1 MTTGCTFAA
10 ECERRYTAN
19 LMRMLTY
26 HFTSKTTFRNID
38 YVFIICLVF
47 QYYSIAKGSIKM
59 QLSLKQKTE
68 KILNINWSNNL
79 RGYFCS
85 SPLVKFL
92 CLDHRFYSR
101 FFFQRRFFFFMH
113 DLGKEV
119 IIKDTK
125 YSTQMKDDHFPS
137 I

>member
-1 MTTGCTFAA
+1 MTVLKLEFLPHYQRKTAFEVSWKNLNPMTTGCTFAA

-47 QYYSIAKGSIKM
+47 QYYSVAKGSIKM

-101 FFFQRRFFFFMH
+101 FFF
-113 DLGKEV
+113 
-119 IIKDTK
+119 
-125 YSTQMKDDHFPS
+125 
-137 I
+137 

>member
-1 MTTGCTFAA
+1 MTVLKLEFLPHYQRKTAFEVSWKNLNPMTTGCTFAA

-26 HFTSKTTFRNID
+26 HFSSKTTFRNID

-47 QYYSIAKGSIKM
+47 QYYSVAKGSIKM

-85 SPLVKFL
+85 SHLVKFL

-101 FFFQRRFFFFMH
+101 FFF
-113 DLGKEV
+113 
-119 IIKDTK
+119 
-125 YSTQMKDDHFPS
+125 
-137 I
+137 